1 MKVLKQKPK
10 APYLSPRTTTLLNE
24 LSIECQ
30 HVLRLLAQLEMSGL
44 SKGQVEDVLGRLS
57 AAVLHLHEHTRDLD
71 DLIDE
76 DVGEVDV
83 ARQEPRLVGGD
94 AP

>member
-1 MKVLKQKPK
+1 MNVLKQEPK
-10 APYLSPRTTTLLNE
+10 APYLSPQTATLLNE

-44 SKGQVEDVLGRLS
+44 SKGQIEDVLGRLS

-76 DVGEVDV
+76 DIGEVDV
-83 ARQEPRLVGGD
+83 TRHEGA
-94 AP
+94 